1 MIKICFV
8 LGNTFLVTKGGA
20 ELQAYNIAK
29 ALSKK
34 EYDIHYIHQNVW
46 EKRIKKDGIMW
57 YALPKIPRKFSITIL
72 NYPTLVKLLD
82 EINPDIIYQ
91 RIRTIYTGMIAKYCN
106 KRNVKFVWAASS
118 EADCGNKNRDN
129 IKRRILWYGTTK
141 FGEWGIKQADKIIVQ
156 TKKQK
161 DMLYENFGL
170 DGQII
175 PNSQNIPCRKFE
187 KDEPP
192 KIVWIAN
199 MKYWKQPEYFV
210 KLARELSE
218 LDVKFIMVG
227 RLKPL
232 KGYKK
237 KIHELINQT
246 ESIDYRGELSYYE
259 VNKLLEKASIFVNTS
274 LPREGFPNTFIQS
287 WMREA
292 VVVSLNFDPDNI
304 MERKNIGIKAGNMRK
319 LKREIKDLLKNDAR
333 RKEIARNARRYAVE
347 NHDIEKNIELY
358 DKVFKELLKE

>member
-34 EYDIHYIHQNVW
+34 EYEVHYIHQNDW
-46 EKRIKKDGIMW
+46 EERIKKDGIMW
-57 YALPKIPRKFSITIL
+57 YALPQIPRKFSIAIL
-72 NYPTLVKLLD
+72 NNPTFVELLD

-91 RIRTIYTGMIAKYCN
+91 RIRSVYTGMVAKYCN

-118 EADCGNKNRDN
+118 EADCGDKKRDS
-129 IKRRILWYGTTK
+129 IKRIIQWYGNIRL
-141 FGEWGIKQADKIIVQ
+141 GEWGIKQADEIIVQ

-161 DMLYENFGL
+161 DMLYRNFGL
-170 DGQII
+170 NSQII
-175 PNSQNIPCRKFE
+175 PNSQNVPRRPFE

-192 KIVWIAN
+192 KVVWIAN
-199 MKYWKQPEYFV
+199 MKFLKQPEYFV
-210 KLARELSE
+210 KLARELSD

-237 KIHELINQT
+237 KIHELIKSTQN
-246 ESIDYRGELSYYE
+246 IDYRGELPYDE

-287 WMREA
+287 WMRETP
-292 VVVSLNFDPDNI
+292 VVSLYFDPDNI
-304 MERKNIGIKAGNMRK
+304 MERENIGIRTGSMDM
-319 LKREIKDLLKNDAR
+319 LKKEIKDLLQNGKR
-333 RKEIARNARRYAVE
+333 RKEMAKNGRKYAVK
-347 NHDIEKNIELY
+347 NHDIVKNIKIY
-358 DKVFKELLKE
+358 DEFFKGILKE